1 MSIIQSSLDKARE
14 IAASKTKGLRVAQG
28 KRDAR
33 LRLFIAVADRDQG
46 CKGCGMKWTISGP
59 RFDAHHITDRHE
71 MPNGGNVLEN
81 LIFLCPE
88 CHRKAEA
95 YHRNEDPEDGF
106 WPDQLY
112 KLIGSSYEKAVA
124 ASERLNT

>member
-1 MSIIQSSLDKARE
+1 MSSPIQQALDKAKK
-14 IAASKTKGLRVAQG
+14 IATVKTEGLRMAQG

-33 LRLFIAVADRDQG
+33 LKLFVAVADRDRH
-46 CKGCGMKWTISGP
+46 CKGCYVPWTISGP
-59 RFDAHHITDRHE
+59 KFDAHHITDRHE

-81 LIFLCPE
+81 LIFLCPK
-88 CHRKAEA
+88 CHWRAEA

-112 KLIGSSYEKAVA
+112 ELIGSSYEKAVA
-124 ASERLNT
+124 ASERLG